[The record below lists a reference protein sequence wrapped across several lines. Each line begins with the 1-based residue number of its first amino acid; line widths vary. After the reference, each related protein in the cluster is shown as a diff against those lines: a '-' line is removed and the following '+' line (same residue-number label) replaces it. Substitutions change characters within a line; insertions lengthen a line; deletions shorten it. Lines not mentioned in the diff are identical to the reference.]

1 MSSEEDRLSSRLSS
15 DIEASLFE
23 EIRSNGVDVDCAL
36 LAALQKKKP
45 VLSSLSAVN
54 NKKNKKEM
62 TIEQM
67 LREEDPF
74 DMGSTSFIT
83 SSTVVA
89 ACDPRTMKV
98 SDNVATA
105 QQLAEALAM
114 HDPFNI
120 VEAIHA
126 VRSQF
131 RKSSSLLENQEESLA
146 STNVSKCK
154 ETCEGCVY
162 CDGVEYIHDIRVE
175 QNIDEYEQAIEEED
189 GGDFFETD
197 DGLVVETDDDCV
209 EVSKYEDTCPVE
221 EPCWNPSNL
230 SFWAIREEGKAL
242 SAEALKQKQHFNSSC
257 YSCFKPLHCLSC
269 EVNMQNPS
277 AKKSASYI
285 KEFAMRTT
293 LMELGVS
300 AYL

>member
-45 VLSSLSAVN
+45 VLSSMSAVN

-83 SSTVVA
+83 SSTVA
-89 ACDPRTMKV
+89 ACDPRTVKV
-98 SDNVATA
+98 SGNVATA

-131 RKSSSLLENQEESLA
+131 
-146 STNVSKCK
+146 
-154 ETCEGCVY
+154 
-162 CDGVEYIHDIRVE
+162 
-175 QNIDEYEQAIEEED
+175 
-189 GGDFFETD
+189 
-197 DGLVVETDDDCV
+197 
-209 EVSKYEDTCPVE
+209 
-221 EPCWNPSNL
+221 
-230 SFWAIREEGKAL
+230 
-242 SAEALKQKQHFNSSC
+242 
-257 YSCFKPLHCLSC
+257 
-269 EVNMQNPS
+269 
-277 AKKSASYI
+277 
-285 KEFAMRTT
+285 
-293 LMELGVS
+293 
-300 AYL
+300 

>member
-36 LAALQKKKP
+36 LAALQNKKP

-62 TIEQM
+62 PIEQM

-74 DMGSTSFIT
+74 DMGSTSCIT

-89 ACDPRTMKV
+89 ACDHPRTVKV

-105 QQLAEALAM
+105 QQLAEALAV

-131 RKSSSLLENQEESLA
+131 SKSSSLRESVCI
-146 STNVSKCK
+146 N
-154 ETCEGCVY
+154 
-162 CDGVEYIHDIRVE
+162 
-175 QNIDEYEQAIEEED
+175 
-189 GGDFFETD
+189 
-197 DGLVVETDDDCV
+197 
-209 EVSKYEDTCPVE
+209 
-221 EPCWNPSNL
+221 
-230 SFWAIREEGKAL
+230 
-242 SAEALKQKQHFNSSC
+242 
-257 YSCFKPLHCLSC
+257 
-269 EVNMQNPS
+269 
-277 AKKSASYI
+277 
-285 KEFAMRTT
+285 
-293 LMELGVS
+293 
-300 AYL
+300 